1 MEPTLE
7 EALAAVVGSRVQ
19 ETEATLSPAS
29 SEQLAAARATLA
41 EAEAALRE
49 ADWDAFGRA
58 MQVLKQ
64 VLAP

>member
-19 ETEATLSPAS
+19 ETEATLSPQS
-29 SEQLAAARATLA
+29 SEQLAAARAALA
-41 EAEAALRE
+41 EAEAALRK
-49 ADWDAFGRA
+49 ADWDAFGRS

>member
-7 EALAAVVGSRVQ
+7 EALAAAVGSWAP
-19 ETEATLSPAS
+19 ETGVTLGPES
-29 SEQLAAARATLA
+29 SEQLAAARAALA
-41 EAEAALRE
+41 EAEAALRK

-64 VLAP
+64 ALAP